1 MSARLY
7 TEIDDKD
14 VWLTAFTETME
25 VLMSKAGLPKDAK
38 SDEIAN
44 GLLLIENM
52 KVLIY
57 QRSNFITKFF
67 AFLLVW
73 THSSKFQLS

>member
-25 VLMSKAGLPKDAK
+25 VLIRCLPKDAK

-57 QRSNFITKFF
+57 QRSNVITKFF